1 MKRRVYLNQAQRAAC
16 DAEMFKS
23 VLVFTVVFI
32 LNLIIT
38 TIVFPARAQDNAEAG
53 LFCEARQLPVI
64 AHGIHVDVYGGEATV
79 SVEQVF
85 HNNGAEIAQADYR
98 LHLPTDAQI
107 TEFGFW
113 NLGKYFKATLK
124 AREDAKADHERA
136 AREGRT
142 TGILH
147 KEGNMQ
153 HFSVYPLGAGEHKR
167 IRIVFTLPVVS
178 ELGKN
183 QVRIPVDSFLGQA
196 ALTGV
201 ATVRIGGDR
210 PVVSAGAMGAETTFS
225 STTDGQTK
233 MMLNVNQ
240 PFELWW
246 KEVAVPLTMNG
257 SAVALDDGTY
267 AVALK
272 VAMDEWEGASA
283 RPRNIHVFVD
293 GSFSMKQKRA
303 EVYRLVSRMHSI
315 GKNRLKLT
323 VFAEFARKLPVVN
336 SSTLAKT
343 LAEFQSGHV
352 LDVQMLK
359 AKMASE
365 KCDLWENQCILLT
378 DLQMVKQLDSA
389 QLPASV
395 IWLADV
401 HEKAFFEGEL
411 KDSTR
416 LVHVIDVDSQAH
428 LDEIADE
435 LLLPVLQLRGVSS
448 TGEYHPL
455 SGQKDTMALG
465 GRLAYFGTAR
475 SLADLDVAY
484 AIDNRFSRTLDVE
497 LMAVDGGSAEGKRLR
512 SGYYWTLLKSMM
524 SRYLE
529 VPDDALKTQIIEIS
543 LREDIPT
550 AFTSLHVADPS
561 LTLFSMKPGDPILTV
576 HHEHGLKDVLV
587 AYPFGEVKR
596 LVFDKTTGTWT
607 DRFLV
612 PRGWRDQSYRV
623 SVFKR
628 FEDGT
633 VQTEYVYYQI
643 DRTAPT
649 VAISYTP
656 DENLLRVV
664 PEYGGA
670 GIGSVQLH
678 LSNGKVLDVT
688 PVDGVFMLAGDPLD
702 AKFELR
708 IRDRAGNTLRSLCR
722 KENWV
727 IECAAAAGGDLP
739 GKMLKPGGDGRVVPL
754 IARGRKL
761 EVDDDIVT
769 ARLGDDEVRFSLQK
783 SKLNSLHLTAFARGD
798 DGRVWLGTQLGD
810 VLQLSCGANPLCDVT
825 RIAADFYGHA
835 VTGIVAMKDRPV
847 TVGVIGKG
855 IYQVKNG
862 VCTRYRVRATSRY
875 VTGIAAVDGTLYYG
889 TLKSG
894 LYQIKGGRGV
904 KTGLPQ
910 DAILGLDTVDSRLVV
925 DTPSGR
931 YVRETTGQFAEVS
944 HSKKV
949 ESGSSD
955 ITAAVAFRGKVLLAG
970 FDGGLLERK
979 ADGSLHPLPLALS
992 AMERRINALAVV
1004 GDVLYLGTEGG
1015 LLKTSDLTQIE
1026 NMEIM
1031 GAVHDLAVDGLRL
1044 AVASVKGLFIVEGD
1058 KTARLDY
1065 QKAGKGRFSAVTF
1078 WKNRVVAGNIDGL
1091 FWFENGEFGQYG
1103 GAHGF
1108 DGSFVTALTVKN
1120 DALFVGTYD
1129 LGVYTSRGEKFTR
1142 VSGLE
1147 NQWVPPHGLR
1157 WVEKTLWVGGVG
1169 MPVKRGTDAKNFESI
1184 HVPVRDVNDFYPLKN
1199 GMLLLTSD
1207 GVVEMNFQQ
1216 VTDER

>member
-1 MKRRVYLNQAQRAAC
+1 MKRRVYLNQAQRTAC

-23 VLVFTVVFI
+23 VLVFTIVFI

-38 TIVFPARAQDNAEAG
+38 TIVFPARAQDNVEAG

-64 AHGIHVDVYGGEATV
+64 AHGIHVDVHGSEATV

-85 HNNGAEIAQADYR
+85 HNNGADIAQADYR

-113 NLGKYFKATLK
+113 NHGKYLKAALK

-183 QVRIPVDSFLGQA
+183 QVRIPVDSFLGQG
-196 ALTGV
+196 ALMGV

-210 PVVSAGAMGAETTFS
+210 PIVSAGAMGAETTLS
-225 STTDGQTK
+225 ATTAGQMK

-246 KEVAVPLTMNG
+246 KEVAVPLSMNG
-257 SAVALDDGTY
+257 SAVALDNGTY

-293 GSFSMKQKRA
+293 GSFSMKHKLA
-303 EVYRLVSRMHSI
+303 ETYRLVSRMYSI
-315 GKNRLKLT
+315 GKNRMKLT
-323 VFAEFARKLPVVN
+323 VIAESARNLTVAD
-336 SSTLAKT
+336 SGTLARQ
-343 LAEFQSGHV
+343 LADVQSGHALNV
-352 LDVQMLK
+352 EMLK

-365 KCDLWENQCILLT
+365 RCDLWENQCILMT
-378 DLQMVKQLDSA
+378 DLQMVKQLNSTK
-389 QLPASV
+389 LPASV

-401 HEKAFFEGEL
+401 HEKAFFEADL
-411 KDSTR
+411 NDSPGP
-416 LVHVIDVDSQAH
+416 VHVIDVDSQAH

-448 TGEYHPL
+448 AGEYHPL
-455 SGQKDTMALG
+455 SGQKETMALG
-465 GRLAYFGTAR
+465 GRLVYFGTAR
-475 SLADLDVAY
+475 SPEHLEVAY

-497 LMAVDGGSAEGKRLR
+497 LAAMDDGSVEGKRLR
-512 SGYYWTLLKSMM
+512 SGYYGTLLKGMM
-524 SRYLE
+524 SRYRE
-529 VPDDALKTQIIEIS
+529 TPDEALKTQIIETS
-543 LREDIPT
+543 LREGIPT
-550 AFTSLHVADPS
+550 VFTSLHVDDPS
-561 LTLFSMKPGDPILTV
+561 LSLFSMKPGDPILTV

-596 LVFDKTTGTWT
+596 LVFDKTTDTWT

-623 SVFKR
+623 AVFKR

-664 PEYGGA
+664 PEFGGA

-678 LSNGKVLDVT
+678 LSSGKVLDVT

-722 KENWV
+722 KEDWV

-754 IARGRKL
+754 MARGRKL
-761 EVDDDIVT
+761 EVAGDIVT

-798 DGRVWLGTQLGD
+798 DGRVWVGTQLGD

-835 VTGIVAMKDRPV
+835 VTGIVAMKDGPV

-862 VCTRYRVRATSRY
+862 VCTRYRVRAKSRY

-894 LYQIKGGRGV
+894 LYQIKGGRGM

-931 YVRETTGQFAEVS
+931 YVRETTGKFAAVG
-944 HSKKV
+944 HSTTV
-949 ESGSSD
+949 ESGSPD
-955 ITAAVAFRGKVLLAG
+955 ITAATVFGGKVLVAG
-970 FDGGLLERK
+970 FDGGLMERT
-979 ADGSLHPLPLALS
+979 ADGSMHPLPLALS
-992 AMERRINALAVV
+992 VMERRINALAVV
-1004 GDVLYLGTEGG
+1004 DDVLYMGTEGG
-1015 LLKTSDLTQIE
+1015 LLKTGDLTHVKIT
-1026 NMEIM
+1026 EIT
-1031 GAVHDLAVDGLRL
+1031 GAVHDLAVDGSRL
-1044 AVASVKGLFIVEGD
+1044 AVASAKGLFIVTGE
-1058 KTARLDY
+1058 KATRLDY
-1065 QKAGKGRFSAVTF
+1065 QKAGKGRFATVAF

-1091 FWFENGEFGQYG
+1091 FWFENGESGQYG
-1103 GAHGF
+1103 SAHGF
-1108 DGSFVTALTVKN
+1108 DGSYVTALAVKD
-1120 DALFVGTYD
+1120 DALYVGTYD
-1129 LGVYTSRGEKFTR
+1129 MGVYTSRDGKFAP
-1142 VSGLE
+1142 VVGLAH
-1147 NQWVPPHGLR
+1147 QWVPPRGLR
-1157 WVEKTLWVGGVG
+1157 WIENTLWVGGMG

-1184 HVPVRDVNDFYPLKN
+1184 HVPVRDVNDFYPLTD
-1199 GMLLLTSD
+1199 GTLLLTSD
-1207 GVVEMNFQQ
+1207 GVVVM
-1216 VTDER
+1216 RK